1 MLFASYRVKLK
12 IMRLRCVRKNCD
24 LYLYV
29 KSENGGMVMEKGLGM
44 TSAGAVRKR
53 ALLTTREL
61 TIIGMLSGVTMLLG
75 LTGYGFIPLPLMKA
89 TILHVPVIIGAL
101 AAGPRVGVMVGFI
114 FGCFSIFQAIT
125 TPVVLSFA
133 FLNPLISVVPR
144 VLIGL
149 GAYYVY
155 KGVRDLLH
163 KESLSLAVAGLAGSA
178 INTIGVMGGI
188 YLIYAKDF
196 AELRNIPL
204 DNVINII
211 AGICVFNGLPE
222 AVVSA
227 VITVPVVMVLKKAL
241 KSK

>member
-1 MLFASYRVKLK
+1 MQKEMGVKAP
-12 IMRLRCVRKNCD
+12 
-24 LYLYV
+24 
-29 KSENGGMVMEKGLGM
+29 GG
-44 TSAGAVRKR
+44 VRKR

-61 TIIGMLSGVTMLLG
+61 TIVGMLSGITMLLG

-101 AAGPRVGVMVGFI
+101 VAGPRVGVMVGFI

-149 GAYYVY
+149 GTYYVY
-155 KGVRDLLH
+155 KVVWKAIH
-163 KESLSLAVAGLAGSA
+163 KESFSLAVAGFTGSV
-178 INTIGVMGGI
+178 INTVGVMGGI

-204 DNVINII
+204 DDVVNII
-211 AGICVFNGLPE
+211 VGVCLFNGIPE

-227 VITVPVVMVLKKAL
+227 VITVPVVIVLKKVI
-241 KSK
+241 KNR

>member
-1 MLFASYRVKLK
+1 
-12 IMRLRCVRKNCD
+12 
-24 LYLYV
+24 
-29 KSENGGMVMEKGLGM
+29 MEKELNIG
-44 TSAGAVRKR
+44 TVRQVQKR

-61 TIIGMLSGVTMLLG
+61 TIIGMLSGITMLLG

-101 AAGPRVGVMVGFI
+101 VAGPRVGVMVGFI

-125 TPVVLSFA
+125 APVVLSFA

-149 GAYYVY
+149 GTYYVY
-155 KGVRDLLH
+155 KGVMTFLQ
-163 KESLSLAVAGLAGSA
+163 KESIGLAIAGLAGSA
-178 INTIGVMGGI
+178 INTVGVMGGI

-211 AGICVFNGLPE
+211 AGICVFNGIPE
-222 AVVSA
+222 AIVSA
-227 VITVPVVMVLKKAL
+227 VITVPVVVVLKKAM
-241 KSK
+241 KNK